1 MYFQTCDPNVPSS
14 ESHQRL
20 THYPLHA
27 GYPLDNP
34 QSYIPHDHLLSQ
46 HRPNNNRWESFGE
59 LEVGHIS
66 GQVNPGQ
73 TSGQVNSGQTSG
85 QIKPGHTSGQV
96 NSGHTSGQFKP
107 GQSSGNFDPP
117 TTTQT
122 LESIGLY
129 PRLDCNTNH
138 NPDIDNDFFNRG
150 SQTQTL
156 ETRRNCR
163 LTQKPTYHTPDAPL
177 RTDLLIN
184 WTNLT
189 DNTSKEN

>member
-1 MYFQTCDPNVPSS
+1 M
-14 ESHQRL
+14 
-20 THYPLHA
+20 
-27 GYPLDNP
+27 
-34 QSYIPHDHLLSQ
+34 
-46 HRPNNNRWESFGE
+46 
-59 LEVGHIS
+59 GHIS

-73 TSGQVNSGQTSG
+73 TSGQFKPGHTSGQVNSGQTSGQFKPGHTSEQFKPGHPSGQVNSGQTSG
-85 QIKPGHTSGQV
+85 QIKPGHASGQIKQGHTSGQV
-96 NSGHTSGQFKP
+96 NSGQKSGQFKP
-107 GQSSGNFDPP
+107 GHTSGNFDPP

-122 LESIGLY
+122 LEGIGLY